1 MNEKKISKEP
11 LLLIIMKIVI
21 AGGTGFLGKSLISYW
36 QDHEIIV
43 LTRKLPAKSPKSN
56 DHVKYVTWNP
66 TSIGDWVQQLDQVDV
81 IINLVGQSLASGLR
95 WTKGLKKKLV
105 ESRTLP
111 TKTLASAVDQLTTK
125 PKFFIQVSG
134 VNYYDFS
141 FDEQNESSPVGPTFL
156 STLTVDWEAASASV
170 DQSDVKRIVLRLAP
184 VISKQSLLIKLLRLP
199 YRLFAGG
206 RYGLRGDQWFSWI
219 DVDDF
224 VGFIDFAL
232 TNNIASGA
240 YNLSSPN
247 PLQNKDMNRI
257 IGKNLKRPWFFPV
270 PGFVLKIVLGQ
281 KSDLLLKSVRV
292 VSTKIPEVG
301 YSFKYTNFEECFRKE
316 MAKKK
321 L

>member
-1 MNEKKISKEP
+1 
-11 LLLIIMKIVI
+11 MKIVI
-21 AGGTGFLGKSLISYW
+21 AGGSGFLGRSLIDFW
-36 QDHEIIV
+36 KDKDHDIYV
-43 LTRKLPAKSPKSN
+43 LTRKNNKKQTHSN
-56 DHVKYVTWNP
+56 VHFITWDP
-66 TSIGDWVQQLDQVDV
+66 TSTGEWVTALEQLQADI

-95 WTKGLKKKLV
+95 WTKRLKKKLV
-105 ESRTLP
+105 ESRTIP
-111 TKTLASAVDQLTTK
+111 TQTLVTAMHQLSLK

-141 FDEQNESSPVGPTFL
+141 FDLQDESSPVGTNFL
-156 STLTVDWEAASASV
+156 SKLTLDWEAASQSV
-170 DQSDVKRIVLRLAP
+170 EQDNVKLITIRLAP

-206 RYGLRGDQWFSWI
+206 RYGLRGDQWFSW
-219 DVDDF
+219 VNLSDF
-224 VGFIDFAL
+224 TGFIDYVVTKDIPA
-232 TNNIASGA
+232 GV

-257 IGKNLKRPWFFPV
+257 IGKTLKRPWFFPV

-292 VSTKIPEVG
+292 VSSKIPEIG
-301 YSFKYTNFEECFRKE
+301 YTFIFTDFEECFRKE

-321 L
+321 S